1 MNGFEYIRNTSS
13 YEEELE
19 ELRNKNDELEEENKL
34 LKFFLNAMWND
45 LKRKR
50 EILKGGSR
58 WKRLNKTINII
69 LFILE
74 MFQ

>member
-58 WKRLNKTINII
+58 
-69 LFILE
+69 
-74 MFQ
+74 